1 MPDRATTQRRVT
13 DTDSDSKSS
22 TTDSA
27 NLHHRKRIDST
38 HKKHPLG
45 HGHKSVKPRMG
56 PRSSSSRQVATLSKK
71 DEETRRHSAD
81 LDNVSPKNVTST
93 AIGKKEAKLGDTE
106 GEVSGTMGSKG
117 EWDDVVDLEGLKL
130 KALEREASVLSLAGL
145 NLQPHKKSGGM
156 RRNRSAAE
164 MAKRRLLLGQEKH
177 TALKKS
183 ASHTSVNKAGERSH
197 GRTSVHFDLGHKLD
211 QRRDDDDD
219 GDDDGWTEASGS
231 ASPNLSRSGSVAG
244 HSSGRN
250 SARGQ
255 SKTNSQAPSVSTSPE
270 RTRIESRDWSQDPT
284 ESSSRRESDARNG
297 GAAAAAQ
304 ARHPDATQI
313 TTRLL
318 QRVAS
323 HSAAPQMS
331 AVSATAHPS
340 SSSLNGRRSRD
351 AKESRSQ
358 PTSEGGHS
366 SGTATPYDLPNELIS
381 RFKGSGP
388 GTPGESPSPYT
399 NHLQNNRAGGDA
411 AYKSTQSTQ
420 STSTQPPK
428 ASFSDAKR
436 AKSMSNLNRP
446 SGKDADDSD
455 SDRPLAPRSRKSS
468 TSAYAAPP
476 QSRTQ
481 QKLWL
486 QRASSNIESAAPS
499 TSSLGLNLAL
509 NGLGGGSVLDMG
521 DMGGDG
527 NPLARTLVG
536 SIGLGEGPGVRD
548 GRGGDPRVRVV
559 LERGGMA
566 YRAVGRYV
574 DPVVRS
580 LRRLE
585 YIKGSQRGA
594 VRVPAGKYKSSS
606 ASVRGTK
613 ETRES
618 MGAGSRG
625 LSQSLKDARGGG
637 FLDRSRKSM
646 DAMSLKS
653 GAKSQHSGSFDGRD
667 GQGSLGSERSEVGN
681 EDDELR
687 MLLRG
692 LWESNVERSPRKR
705 RDGEDVDE

>member
-1 MPDRATTQRRVT
+1 
-13 DTDSDSKSS
+13 
-22 TTDSA
+22 
-27 NLHHRKRIDST
+27 
-38 HKKHPLG
+38 
-45 HGHKSVKPRMG
+45 MG
-56 PRSSSSRQVATLSKK
+56 PRSSSSRQVATLNKK
-71 DEETRRHSAD
+71 DEGESRRHSTD
-81 LDNVSPKNVTST
+81 LDNVSPKNLGSGGVVMM
-93 AIGKKEAKLGDTE
+93 GKKEAGKEKARDME
-106 GEVSGTMGSKG
+106 GEVLGTMGSKG
-117 EWDDVVDLEGLKL
+117 EWDDVVDLEGIKQ

-197 GRTSVHFDLGHKLD
+197 GRTSVHFDLGHKRD
-211 QRRDDDDD
+211 QRRDDDD

-244 HSSGRN
+244 QSSGRN
-250 SARGQ
+250 SARDQ

-313 TTRLL
+313 TSRLL
-318 QRVAS
+318 QRVSS

-340 SSSLNGRRSRD
+340 GSSLNGRRSRD
-351 AKESRSQ
+351 GKESRSQ

-366 SGTATPYDLPNELIS
+366 SGTATPHDLSNELTS

-388 GTPGESPSPYT
+388 GTPGESPSPYA
-399 NHLQNNRAGGDA
+399 NHLQNNRTGHKA
-411 AYKSTQSTQ
+411 TQSRQ

-428 ASFSDAKR
+428 ASLSDSKR

-446 SGKDADDSD
+446 SGQDATDSD
-455 SDRPLAPRSRKSS
+455 SEGRPLAPRSRKSS

-509 NGLGGGSVLDMG
+509 KGLGGGSVLDV
-521 DMGGDG
+521 DMSIDG

-594 VRVPAGKYKSSS
+594 VRVPAGKNKSSS

-613 ETRES
+613 ERRQS
-618 MGAGSRG
+618 LGAGSRG

-637 FLDRSRKSM
+637 FLDTSRKSM
-646 DAMSLKS
+646 DAMSSKS

-667 GQGSLGSERSEVGN
+667 RQGSVGSERSEEVN

-705 RDGEDVDE
+705 RDGEEVDE

>member
-1 MPDRATTQRRVT
+1 
-13 DTDSDSKSS
+13 
-22 TTDSA
+22 
-27 NLHHRKRIDST
+27 
-38 HKKHPLG
+38 
-45 HGHKSVKPRMG
+45 MG
-56 PRSSSSRQVATLSKK
+56 PRSSSSRQVATLNKK
-71 DEETRRHSAD
+71 DEGESRRHSAD
-81 LDNVSPKNVTST
+81 LDTGSPKNIGSGGGVVM
-93 AIGKKEAKLGDTE
+93 GKKEKEVATNKAGDME
-106 GEVSGTMGSKG
+106 GEVPGTMGSKG
-117 EWDDVVDLEGLKL
+117 EWDDVVDLEGIKQ

-156 RRNRSAAE
+156 RRNRSAAD

-177 TALKKS
+177 VALKKS

-197 GRTSVHFDLGHKLD
+197 GRTSVHFDLGHKRD

-244 HSSGRN
+244 QSSGRN
-250 SARGQ
+250 GARGQ

-284 ESSSRRESDARNG
+284 ENSSRRESDARND

-351 AKESRSQ
+351 GKESRSQ

-366 SGTATPYDLPNELIS
+366 SGTATPHDLHNELIS

-388 GTPGESPSPYT
+388 GTPGESPSLYP
-399 NHLQNNRAGGDA
+399 NHLKNNRTGHKA
-411 AYKSTQSTQ
+411 TQSTQ

-428 ASFSDAKR
+428 ASFSGSKR
-436 AKSMSNLNRP
+436 AKSMLNLNRP
-446 SGKDADDSD
+446 SGQDASDSD
-455 SDRPLAPRSRKSS
+455 SEGRPLAPRSRKSS

-509 NGLGGGSVLDMG
+509 NGLGAGSVLDV
-521 DMGGDG
+521 DISIDG

-548 GRGGDPRVRVV
+548 GRCGDPRVRVV

-594 VRVPAGKYKSSS
+594 VRVPAGKNKSSS

-613 ETRES
+613 ETRHS

-646 DAMSLKS
+646 DAMSSKS
-653 GAKSQHSGSFDGRD
+653 GAKSQHSGSFDGREE
-667 GQGSLGSERSEVGN
+667 QGSVGSERSEGGN

-705 RDGEDVDE
+705 RDGEEIDE